1 MCRCLVMLAND
12 NGSHYHHSMIPIA
25 FKMPADYPPPERVP
39 PSDAD
44 LPDRLLPAQPVR
56 RVSSRVLLADER
68 EVEIDHEGVIYRLRV
83 TSLGKLILT
92 K

>member
-1 MCRCLVMLAND
+1 
-12 NGSHYHHSMIPIA
+12 MIPIA
-25 FKMPADYPPPERVP
+25 FKMSADHLPLERVP

-44 LPDRLLPAQPVR
+44 LPAQPGR
-56 RVSSRVLLADER
+56 RVSSRVLLADAR